1 MGELYGYRD
10 RDRRHPPPP
19 GPRRVGS
26 FLVDAA
32 RDLGVEGA
40 LKVSALSSRWPEIV
54 GQAVADHSSPT
65 AVREGVL
72 DVVADHHAWAAQ
84 LRLLSA
90 ELVRKVQ
97 LVSPEIVAINVRVNP
112 SGHSRLVK

>member
-1 MGELYGYRD
+1 VGDPYGYFD

-26 FLVDAA
+26 LLARAA
-32 RDLGVEGA
+32 RELGAEGA
-40 LKVSALSSRWPEIV
+40 VKVAALAGRWPEIV
-54 GQAVADHSSPT
+54 GAAVADHTAPR
-65 AVREGVL
+65 AVRDGVL

-90 ELVRKVQ
+90 ELLRKVQ
-97 LVSPEIVAINVRVNP
+97 VVSPEVVGINVHVNP
-112 SGHSRLVK
+112 SGQSRLVK

>member
-1 MGELYGYRD
+1 VGKLPGYHD

-19 GPRRVGS
+19 GPRRVSS

-40 LKVSALSSRWPEIV
+40 VKVAALSSRWAEIV
-54 GQAVADHSSPT
+54 GQAVADHTFPRT
-65 AVREGVL
+65 VREGVL

-97 LVSPEIVAINVRVNP
+97 VVSPDVVAINVHVSP
-112 SGHSRLVK
+112 SGQSRLVK